1 MSRNNT
7 KEPESID
14 EYIAMQPEI
23 FHGTLQEIRSIIRG
37 IAPEAT
43 EMISY
48 QVPAFKW
55 HYMLVGFGVNKKFC
69 SLYPMS
75 TSINK
80 KMADELKGQKIS
92 GTTLHFDPTI
102 PLPFDLIEKIV
113 LTRKLEN
120 EEKARAKK

>member
-7 KEPESID
+7 IEPQNID
-14 EYIAMQPEI
+14 EYIAMQPEN
-23 FHGTLQEIRSIIRG
+23 FRGTLEEIRDIIRT

-55 HYMLVGFGVNKKFC
+55 HNMLVGFGVNKKFC

-75 TSINK
+75 NSINQ
-80 KMADELKGQKIS
+80 KMVEDLKGQKVS
-92 GTTLHFDPTI
+92 GTTLHFVPGA
-102 PLPFDLIEKIV
+102 PLPVDLIKKIV

-120 EEKARAKK
+120 EEKASSKK